1 MSGGTNGKTEPME
14 YAGDVKF
21 CRPEGGDI
29 QPVEPLE
36 TWIENARKDFL
47 RSRLVLPIINSTD
60 DQLERIIR
68 EGPLPYWYDLMEDLA
83 SAQQRWEAGTD
94 IYKAATGRLIIVLER
109 IQGPE
114 AIAAAYAEDKD
125 E

>member
-1 MSGGTNGKTEPME
+1 MSGNGAPME

-21 CRPEGGDI
+21 GVPKGGLI
-29 QPVEPLE
+29 KPAEPLE

-47 RSRLVLPIINSTD
+47 RSRLILPIINSTD
-60 DQLERIIR
+60 EQLERIIR
-68 EGPLPYWYDLMEDLA
+68 GGCSPLPYWYDLLEDLV
-83 SAQQRWEAGTD
+83 SAQQRWEAGAD
-94 IYKAATGRLIIVLER
+94 IYKAATGRLIVVLER

-125 E
+125 D